1 MSRLK
6 EFLDWIGVN
15 RSALVRGLV
24 RQGNPRL
31 RELRAGALAGGNV
44 RARAQGVFVRW
55 LESGWLRVQTGRAGM
70 IRLSLQYLPISHS
83 QIGSIAFGDLESPVQ
98 EAIVRHLAPGAV
110 MYDIGANIGFFSLL
124 GARLA
129 GPEPGHVYAFEPAPV
144 NAEAIRVNA
153 SRNEFSN
160 VTVIAKAVGDA
171 QQRVRLQLVDDA
183 AWSKLEG
190 YGAHPLTEDV
200 LEVEQVAIDELIAAG
215 EIRPPA
221 LVKIDVEGAELA
233 VLQGMRE
240 TIAIHQPAIVCE
252 LHGTNREFVAA
263 MDAVG
268 YRVINLDG
276 PGPVD
281 QPGAGSY
288 ALALPRTSP
297 GD

>member
-1 MSRLK
+1 VTRLK
-6 EFLDWIGVN
+6 DLLDWVGVN

-24 RQGNPRL
+24 RQGSPRL
-31 RELRAGALAGGNV
+31 RELRAAALAGETL
-44 RARAQGVFVRW
+44 RARAQGVFIRW

-70 IRLSLQYLPISHS
+70 IRLSLHYLPISHS
-83 QIGSIAFGDLESPVQ
+83 QIGSIAFGDLESSVQ
-98 EAIVRHLAPGAV
+98 EAMVRHLPPGAV

-129 GPEPGHVYAFEPAPV
+129 GPEPGHVYAFEPAPE
-144 NAEAIRVNA
+144 NAQAIRVNA
-153 SRNEFSN
+153 DRNEFTN
-160 VTVIAKAVGDA
+160 ITVIAKAVGEA
-171 QQRVRLQLVDDA
+171 RRRVRLQLVDDA
-183 AWSKLEG
+183 AWSRLEG

-200 LEVEQVAIDELIAAG
+200 LEVDQVAIDELLASG
-215 EIRPPA
+215 ELRPPA

-233 VLQGMRE
+233 VLEGMRE
-240 TIAIHQPAIVCE
+240 TIAAHRPAIVCE

-263 MDAVG
+263 MNAVG

-281 QPGAGSY
+281 EPDAGSY
-288 ALALPRTSP
+288 ALALPASSP